1 MADPKALYQEV
12 ILDHNRKPRNY
23 GALEHASHHAE
34 GHNPLC
40 GDHISVSLD
49 LDGER
54 IGGIAFQG
62 ESCAICKA
70 SASMMTVNVKGK
82 TRADAETLI
91 QEFRDMATGKLDLDG
106 ASPHRPARGI
116 RRRARPADARQ
127 MRDPAVAHAARRAQ
141 LGSEHI
147 DRGGRRSDA
156 RADRRRLNPDRQ
168 MPKIAEIE
176 GTPNPNAL
184 KFVLKEPLT
193 WGIKR
198 SYDNAEEAKDDPLA
212 AALFDIGHV
221 TNVFYIDHW
230 LTVTQDGG
238 ADWQELT
245 RKIAEPLRA
254 APAAN
259 AQTAATVAAAT
270 TGDRRPESRGP
281 AAPRQDQR
289 AAR

>member
-49 LDGER
+49 FDGER

-106 ASPHRPARGI
+106 AHHIGRLAVFAGV
-116 RRRARPADARQ
+116 
-127 MRDPAVAHAARRAQ
+127 RDLPTRVKCAILPWHTLHAA
-141 LGSEHI
+141 
-147 DRGGRRSDA
+147 
-156 RADRRRLNPDRQ
+156 LNSVASVSTE
-168 MPKIAEIE
+168 AE
-176 GTPNPNAL
+176 
-184 KFVLKEPLT
+184 
-193 WGIKR
+193 
-198 SYDNAEEAKDDPLA
+198 DDPMHA
-212 AALFDIGHV
+212 SIG
-221 TNVFYIDHW
+221 D
-230 LTVTQDGG
+230 
-238 ADWQELT
+238 A
-245 RKIAEPLRA
+245 
-254 APAAN
+254 
-259 AQTAATVAAAT
+259 
-270 TGDRRPESRGP
+270 
-281 AAPRQDQR
+281 
-289 AAR
+289 